1 MREEGEPAGAPASR
15 SLQAYAV
22 LYGGLL
28 VVAGVLGFK
37 LIKLGPLL
45 GLGPLAVPGGVFGF
59 LLAIVTVNATA
70 ELHGRPI
77 AQRMVFMGFVPLIVS
92 IALMQ
97 LVLALP
103 PAEGWTGQATAEAVF
118 GSSIRLILA
127 GMVAYGISQSLDVTI
142 FTWMR
147 GQPGGHLL
155 WLRATVAALV
165 AQTVDT
171 IIFVTIAFL
180 GVFPLLPVIGGQLVA
195 KAIIWMAAV
204 PLLYV
209 VVAAGRRLDQ
219 KPSGIPSDTQATRN
233 AVQAPRNTKA

>member
-1 MREEGEPAGAPASR
+1 MTTESAPPPAPQSFIPR
-15 SLQAYAV
+15 SLQTYAV

-37 LIKLGPLL
+37 LIKLALPGFT
-45 GLGPLAVPGGVFGF
+45 PLAVPGGVFGF

-70 ELHGRPI
+70 ELHGRPV
-77 AQRMVFMGFVPLIVS
+77 AQRMVFMGFVPLVVAL
-92 IALMQ
+92 ALMH

-103 PAEGWTGQATAEAVF
+103 PAVGWQGQATAEAVF
-118 GSSIRLILA
+118 GSSIRLMLA
-127 GMVAYGISQSLDVTI
+127 GMVAYGISQTLDVTI

-147 GQPGGHLL
+147 GKPGGDRL

-171 IIFVTIAFL
+171 LIFVTVAFL

-195 KAIIWMAAV
+195 KTIIWVLAI
-204 PLLYV
+204 PLLYLV
-209 VVAAGRRLDQ
+209 LWVGRRLD
-219 KPSGIPSDTQATRN
+219 GR
-233 AVQAPRNTKA
+233 

>member
-1 MREEGEPAGAPASR
+1 MTEEGATSTANAPPAS
-15 SLQAYAV
+15 LQQFAV

-37 LIKLGPLL
+37 LIKLGPLF
-45 GLGPLAVPGGVFGF
+45 GIGPLAVPGGVFGF
-59 LLAIVTVNATA
+59 LLAIVITNATA
-70 ELHGRPI
+70 ELHGRQV
-77 AQRMVFMGFVPLIVS
+77 AQRMVFMGFVPLLVS

-97 LVLALP
+97 MVLALP
-103 PAEGWTGQATAEAVF
+103 PAQGWTGQAVAEQVF
-118 GSSIRLILA
+118 GSSMRLILA
-127 GMVAYGISQSLDVTI
+127 GILAYGISQTLDVTI

-171 IIFVTIAFL
+171 LIFVTIAFL
-180 GVFPLLPVIGGQLVA
+180 GVFPLLPVIGGQLAA
-195 KAIIWMAAV
+195 KALIWGLAI

-209 VVAAGRRLDQ
+209 AVATGRRLDR
-219 KPSGIPSDTQATRN
+219 P
-233 AVQAPRNTKA
+233 

>member
-1 MREEGEPAGAPASR
+1 MTTESANTPPTQTFIPR
-15 SLQAYAV
+15 SLQTYAV

-37 LIKLGPLL
+37 LIKLALP
-45 GLGPLAVPGGVFGF
+45 GLAPLAVPGGVFGF

-70 ELHGRPI
+70 ELHGRSV
-77 AQRMVFMGFVPLIVS
+77 AQRMVFMGFVPLLVS
-92 IALMQ
+92 LGLMQ

-103 PAEGWTGQATAEAVF
+103 PAEGWPGQETAEAVF
-118 GSSIRLILA
+118 GSSIRLMLA
-127 GMVAYGISQSLDVTI
+127 GMVAYGISQTLDVTI

-147 GQPGGHLL
+147 GKPGGDRL

-171 IIFVTIAFL
+171 LIFVTVAFL
-180 GVFPLLPVIGGQLVA
+180 GVFPLLPVIGGQRVA
-195 KAIIWMAAV
+195 KSIVWFLAI

-209 VVAAGRRLDQ
+209 VLWAGRRLD
-219 KPSGIPSDTQATRN
+219 KR
-233 AVQAPRNTKA
+233 